1 MSNKNPNLKT
11 FDNFTVSTEFNESS
25 VDVQE
30 KKVIYVD
37 EEIMMQKNQ
46 NKEKEGLSGFQ
57 QIFLIIC
64 LSILVVFLMVFVA
77 VAL

>member
-64 LSILVVFLMVFVA
+64 LSILVGFLMVFVA